1 MKQISIGEMRQRITF
16 QSARKV
22 KDGHGGWNLPSW
34 DDFATVWAQVEP
46 LSGREYYF
54 AAQVKAD
61 LTHRVG
67 IRYLAGLN
75 EEMRIKFGDRYFEIE
90 SIIDLGELHKF
101 MEILAR
107 EKKEE

>member
-1 MKQISIGEMRQRITF
+1 MDIGKLRQRITF
-16 QSARKV
+16 QSCRKV
-22 KDGHGGWNLPSW
+22 ADGHGGWNAPSW

-67 IRYLAGLN
+67 IRYLAGLT
-75 EEMRIKFGDRYFEIE
+75 EEMRVKFGDRYLEIE
-90 SIIDLGELHKF
+90 TIIDIKELHKF
-101 MEILAR
+101 MEILCR
-107 EKKEE
+107 EEKTE